1 VTQLD
6 QSAARP
12 GADLDAGAAARWT
25 LALTQFLLILDTA
38 LLNVAAPVIGSDLGM
53 SEAGQTW
60 VLNAYVVAFGGLLL
74 LSGCLADVVGQGR
87 ALVAGLCVLAATASM
102 GAVAESGALVI
113 ASRAGQGAG
122 AGLAAAAAMA
132 LVFSRF
138 GGAARDRTLGLFA
151 AMAGLGGAV
160 GTVLGGVLS
169 DWVSWRATFWL
180 NVVAAL
186 VLVIAARRQSAFRG
200 DGIRRRFNAAGG
212 LCLTAGLAATAY
224 ALTSG
229 AESGWSSPPVVVAA
243 VVVVAGFAAYALTER
258 ASRSPLVAPDT
269 WRNRRLLFALA
280 LAGIGQLV
288 LVPCLYVVS
297 VYLQDISD
305 LRPARAGLGLL
316 PMSVLI
322 IVLAPFV
329 PSLIGR
335 WGLRVVTAGAFAL
348 VAVSMLWLA
357 RLQPDSS
364 YVGAVLGPTLLI
376 ALALPTVAITTNI
389 AAAMAAPPD
398 RPGLASGMLTT
409 AQQFGATVG
418 LAGWLSIAV
427 VLGGP
432 SEAQMTHGYVVAFL
446 VAAAVALAAA
456 VVVAIRRAEPGHSA

>member
-1 VTQLD
+1 MTQTA
-6 QSAARP
+6 QPA
-12 GADLDAGAAARWT
+12 ADLDAGAAARWT

-38 LLNVAAPVIGSDLGM
+38 LLNVAAPVIGDDLGM
-53 SEAGQTW
+53 SAGGQTW

-87 ALVAGLCVLAATASM
+87 ALVAGLCVLAATASI
-102 GAVAESGALVI
+102 GAVAGSGALVI

-169 DWVSWRATFWL
+169 DWVSWRTTFWL

-186 VLVIAARRQSAFRG
+186 ILVVAARRQRAFRG
-200 DGIRRRFNAAGG
+200 DGVRRRFNAVGG
-212 LCLTAGLAATAY
+212 LCLTLGLAATAY

-229 AESGWSSPPVVVAA
+229 AESGWTSGLVVAA
-243 VVVVAGFAAYALTER
+243 AGVAVAGFAAYVLTER
-258 ASRSPLVAPDT
+258 SSRAPLVAPVV
-269 WRNRRLLFALA
+269 WRSRRLLVALG
-280 LAGIGQLV
+280 LAGAGQWV

-297 VYLQDISD
+297 VYLQEVLD
-305 LRPARAGLGLL
+305 LPPAQAGLGLL

-322 IVLAPFV
+322 IVLAPMV
-329 PSLIGR
+329 PPLIGR
-335 WGLRVVTAGAFAL
+335 WGVRVVMMAAFAL
-348 VAVSMLWLA
+348 VVVSMLWLS
-357 RLQPDSS
+357 RIGPDST

-376 ALALPTVAITTNI
+376 AFALPTVAITTNI
-389 AAAMAAPPD
+389 AAAVAAPSD
-398 RPGLASGMLTT
+398 QPGLASGLLTT

-418 LAGWLSIAV
+418 LAGWLAIAV
-427 VLGGP
+427 AAGG
-432 SEAQMTHGYVVAFL
+432 SNEAEMTHGYVVAFM
-446 VAAAVALAAA
+446 VAAGVALLAAA
-456 VVVAIRRAEPGHSA
+456 VVGARGSRFS

>member
-1 VTQLD
+1 MTQT
-6 QSAARP
+6 AAP
-12 GADLDAGAAARWT
+12 GADLDAGTTARWV

-53 SEAGQTW
+53 SDAGQTW

-87 ALVAGLCVLAATASM
+87 ALMAGLCVLAGAAAV

-180 NVVAAL
+180 NVVAAV
-186 VLVIAARRQSAFRG
+186 VLVVLARREPAFRG
-200 DGIRRRFNAAGG
+200 DGVRRRFNAVGG
-212 LCLTAGLAATAY
+212 VCLTAGLAATAY
-224 ALTSG
+224 ALTAG
-229 AESGWSSPPVVVAA
+229 GETGWTALPVLVALGVA
-243 VVVVAGFAAYALTER
+243 VAGFAAYALTER
-258 ASRSPLVAPDT
+258 ASRVPLVARTT
-269 WRNRRLLFALA
+269 WRNGRLLFALA
-280 LAGIGQLV
+280 LASVGQLV
-288 LVPCLYVVS
+288 LVPCLYVIS
-297 VYLQDISD
+297 VYLQEVRD
-305 LRPARAGLGLL
+305 LPPAQAGLGLL

-322 IVLAPFV
+322 IVLAPMV
-329 PSLIGR
+329 PGLIGR
-335 WGLRVVTAGAFAL
+335 WGLRAVTAGAFAL
-348 VAVSMLWLA
+348 VGLSMLWLA
-357 RLQPDSS
+357 RLGPDSS
-364 YVGAVLGPTLLI
+364 YLGAVLGPTLLI
-376 ALALPTVAITTNI
+376 AFALPTVAITTNI

-398 RPGLASGMLTT
+398 QPGLSSGLLTT
-409 AQQFGATVG
+409 AQQFGATLG

-427 VLGGP
+427 AAGG
-432 SEAQMTHGYVVAFL
+432 QTRGYSAAFL
-446 VAAAVALAAA
+446 IAAGVAGAAALAVG
-456 VVVAIRRAEPGHSA
+456 VVRAERPKSGI

>member
-1 VTQLD
+1 VTQTA
-6 QSAARP
+6 QPA
-12 GADLDAGAAARWT
+12 ADLDAGAAARWT
-25 LALTQFLLILDTA
+25 LALTQFLLILDTS
-38 LLNVAAPVIGSDLGM
+38 LLNVAAPVIGDDLGM
-53 SEAGQTW
+53 SAGGQTW

-87 ALVAGLCVLAATASM
+87 ALVAGLCVLAAAAAM
-102 GAVAESGALVI
+102 GAVADSGALVI

-169 DWVSWRATFWL
+169 DWVSWRTTFWL

-186 VLVIAARRQSAFRG
+186 VLIVAARRQQAFRG
-200 DGIRRRFNAAGG
+200 DGVRRRFNAVGG
-212 LCLTAGLAATAY
+212 LCLTGGLAATAY
-224 ALTSG
+224 ALTAG
-229 AESGWSSPPVVVAA
+229 AESGWTSGLVLVAA
-243 VVVVAGFAAYALTER
+243 FVGVLGFAAYVLTER
-258 ASRSPLVAPDT
+258 SSRAPLVARET
-269 WRNRRLLFALA
+269 WRNGRLLFALA
-280 LAGIGQLV
+280 LAGAGQLV

-305 LRPARAGLGLL
+305 LPPARAGLGLL

-329 PSLIGR
+329 PRLISR
-335 WGLRVVTAGAFAL
+335 WGLPVVTAGAFAL
-348 VAVSMLWLA
+348 VAASMLWLA

-376 ALALPTVAITTNI
+376 AFALPTVAITTNI
-389 AAAMAAPPD
+389 AAATAAPPEQ
-398 RPGLASGMLTT
+398 PGLASGMLTT

-418 LAGWLSIAV
+418 LAGWLAIAV
-427 VLGGP
+427 AAGGR
-432 SEAQMTHGYVVAFL
+432 SEAEMTHGYVVAFV
-446 VAAAVALAAA
+446 VAAGLALLAAMA
-456 VVVAIRRAEPGHSA
+456 VVARGSRFS